1 VTSLLSR
8 VVAKNERGLQMGVQ
22 QTYGGISRV
31 AVPIAAGALV
41 DQFGAGVPF
50 VVAGLFVL
58 LTLTMTS
65 SLETSLGAAPA

>member
-8 VVAKNERGLQMGVQ
+8 VAAKGERGLQMGVQ
-22 QTYGGISRV
+22 QAYGGISRV
-31 AVPIAAGALV
+31 AFPIVAGALV

-50 VVAGLFVL
+50 LVAGLLVI

-65 SLETSLGAAPA
+65 SLEASLGAAPA